1 MIRIL
6 SQLLFETHGI
16 GSSGVIPLD
25 TLFKYYFAIMKEE
38 NPVILKLEGGLGN
51 QLFQL
56 AAGYYL
62 AAKTKSNL
70 LIDQY
75 SIPLTTAHGESRF
88 GFSEFYIDQLS
99 SGTKIVVLKSLPSK
113 LLVKWA
119 KSNPNVK
126 KFLLKIRMHTSNPQ
140 KLSHFFELNEVSS
153 KSDFFNI
160 NSSVKLHGNF
170 QSWEIVEKAA
180 QFGFPRVL
188 QLRDTP
194 QWISEFVKV
203 IDFKNSIVL
212 HFRVGDDAGS
222 NASFKQ
228 PEINY
233 YLEALKLI
241 NSKRNF
247 TKTFILSDDISRVRD
262 MFGSKLDRDF
272 QYLEMPAESSP
283 AERLYVLSLFGG
295 IVCANSTFCGWAAW
309 SISNSGG
316 EVVVP
321 IPYSDGQVLG
331 SRDFPPNWVKLD
343 KYSGAESA

>member
-1 MIRIL
+1 MIKK
-6 SQLLFETHGI
+6 S
-16 GSSGVIPLD
+16 
-25 TLFKYYFAIMKEE
+25 K
-38 NPVILKLEGGLGN
+38 PVVLKLEGGLGN
-51 QLFQL
+51 QLFEL
-56 AAGYYL
+56 AAGYYV
-62 AAKTKSNL
+62 AAKLNADL
-70 LIDQY
+70 YVDQY
-75 SIPLTTAHGESRF
+75 SIPLTTAHGETGAGFEPFNVRFLRNSRRIILLPALPGKSITYLAKRNAF
-88 GFSEFYIDQLS
+88 IKRLAVKRRLFS
-99 SGTKIVVLKSLPSK
+99 
-113 LLVKWA
+113 
-119 KSNPNVK
+119 SNPWNLQL
-126 KFLLKIRMHTSNPQ
+126 FLESNDQQFRGKIFDIEEP
-140 KLSHFFELNEVSS
+140 L
-153 KSDFFNI
+153 
-160 NSSVKLHGNF
+160 KLHGNF

-212 HFRVGDDAGS
+212 HFRVGDDARS

>member
-1 MIRIL
+1 
-6 SQLLFETHGI
+6 
-16 GSSGVIPLD
+16 
-25 TLFKYYFAIMKEE
+25 MKKSK
-38 NPVILKLEGGLGN
+38 PVVLKLEGGLGN
-51 QLFQL
+51 QLFEL
-56 AAGYYL
+56 AAGYYV
-62 AAKTKSNL
+62 AAKLNADL
-70 LIDQY
+70 YVDQY
-75 SIPLTTAHGESRF
+75 SIPLTTAHGETGAGFEPFNVRLLRNSRRIILLPALPGKSIIYLAKRNAF
-88 GFSEFYIDQLS
+88 IKRLALKRRLFS
-99 SGTKIVVLKSLPSK
+99 
-113 LLVKWA
+113 
-119 KSNPNVK
+119 SNPWNLQL
-126 KFLLKIRMHTSNPQ
+126 FLESNDQQFRGKIFDIEEP
-140 KLSHFFELNEVSS
+140 L
-153 KSDFFNI
+153 
-160 NSSVKLHGNF
+160 KLHGNF

-212 HFRVGDDAGS
+212 HFRVGDDARS
-222 NASFKQ
+222 NFSFKQ

-283 AERLYVLSLFGG
+283 AERLYFLSLFGG